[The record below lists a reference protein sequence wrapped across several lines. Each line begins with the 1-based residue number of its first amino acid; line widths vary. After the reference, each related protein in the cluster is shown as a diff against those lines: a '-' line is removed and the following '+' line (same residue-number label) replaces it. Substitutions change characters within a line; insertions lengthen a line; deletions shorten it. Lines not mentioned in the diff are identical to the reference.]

1 METESFNPYE
11 HNDPN
16 PCLYRYFIIIFLFK
30 AISRLLD
37 DFPFK
42 AFVLKLF

>member
-16 PCLYRYFIIIFLFK
+16 PCLYRYFIIIFLFTQ
-30 AISRLLD
+30 SQVLD